1 MSKLDKLNEL
11 LNLIIALVVGLFT
24 GHSVYILQD
33 YNKYPDLY
41 AMRSAP
47 WYMSIVVYAVLTVV
61 VIAIAVI
68 IKVVAHKKMKNS

>member
-11 LNLIIALVVGLFT
+11 VNLIVALVVGLFA

-33 YNKYPDLY
+33 HSKYPDLY
-41 AMRSAP
+41 AMRSEP
-47 WYMSIVVYAVLTVV
+47 WYMSIAVYAVITVV
-61 VIAIAVI
+61 VIAVAII